1 MALPNYAIFFKKKL
15 IPYPTWWNHGEGE
28 LYLGQAAPGHR
39 GGGLWLCLEEMQAP
53 KAMPRWHVFPCMG
66 RPILVQGT
74 QAAVLLDRWRI
85 RRWKLV
91 CFTFH
96 GSLSFRGNKNGKA
109 IASIINC
116 AGIAVTEMCF
126 PQCFLSVG
134 CKFCIVDV
142 LIKSNKNLFF
152 HILTFL
158 LYVNIMDF

>member
-1 MALPNYAIFFKKKL
+1 MPFSLKKKKNSFP
-15 IPYPTWWNHGEGE
+15 IPHGETMARENSIWGRLLLGTGE
-28 LYLGQAAPGHR
+28 VAYGCAWRKCGV
-39 GGGLWLCLEEMQAP
+39 P

-66 RPILVQGT
+66 WPILVQGT

-96 GSLSFRGNKNGKA
+96 GSLSFRANKNGKA